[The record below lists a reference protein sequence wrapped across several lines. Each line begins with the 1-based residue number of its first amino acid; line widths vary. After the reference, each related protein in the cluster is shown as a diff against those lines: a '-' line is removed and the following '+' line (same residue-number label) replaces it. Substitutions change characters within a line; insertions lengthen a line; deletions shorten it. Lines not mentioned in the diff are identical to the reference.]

1 MNVTIKFSLSPAGQK
16 ALLLSGGDGKSQQ
29 QTIVEPTSEHFKQ
42 SVEQATILSDG
53 TCVLDLEYQKHFDS
67 MPTVEQLLDVLPSK
81 KRQEQEQLEKR
92 CNEVRAA
99 YQDILTNKKTI
110 EKQCY
115 GPMFQAI
122 VPAWPYLSFPES
134 AVRKAAEQIQTSP
147 EAIAWQAELDAI
159 NEQTRANAITK
170 DAADKAEQERIKAE
184 RAAALV
190 AKRAERGLQDGDED
204 YAIEGDALAECP
216 VWGTHSRSKNWMA
229 IISLD
234 NTAPGGLAR
243 EFAEKAK
250 GDCFYILPS
259 LEPGDAIEFG
269 ADYYTGSGRKNPERW
284 YGYVVRVEPTY
295 LVLRQCK
302 TGKEAIKSGEKIRPE
317 KTAVDTAIDM
327 NNSEGGIVS

>member
-1 MNVTIKFSLSPAGQK
+1 MNVTIKFSLSSAGQK
-16 ALLLSGGDGKSQQ
+16 SLLLSGGDGKSQQ
-29 QTIVEPTSEHFKQ
+29 SLTVEPTSEHFKQ

-53 TCVLDLEYQKHFDS
+53 TCVLDLEYKEHFDS
-67 MPTVEQLLDVLPSK
+67 WPTIEQLLDVIPSK
-81 KRQEQEQLEKR
+81 KRQEQEQLKQR

-99 YQDILTNKKTI
+99 YQDVLTNKKTVS
-110 EKQCY
+110 KQCY

-122 VPAWPYLSFPES
+122 VPAWPYLSFPEP
-134 AVRKAAEQIQTSP
+134 AVREAAEQIQTSP
-147 EAIAWQAELDAI
+147 EAIAWQAELDAA
-159 NEQTRANAITK
+159 NEQARADAIAK
-170 DAADKAEQERIKAE
+170 DAADKAEQERIRAE

-190 AKRAERGLQDGDED
+190 AKRAERGLQEGDED

-259 LEPGDAIEFG
+259 LEVGDAIEFG
-269 ADYYTGSGRKNPERW
+269 ADYYTGSGRKSPERW
-284 YGYVVRVEPTY
+284 YGYIVRIEPTY
-295 LVLRQCK
+295 LVLHRCK
-302 TGKEAIKSGEKIRPE
+302 TGKEAVKSGEKIRPE
-317 KTAVDTAIDM
+317 KTAVDAAIVRV
-327 NNSEGGIVS
+327 NSEGGIVS